1 MKILSAEF
9 VKSSAGGDWPGG
21 GLPEIAVVGRSN
33 VGKSSLLNALLN
45 RRALAK
51 VSGTPGK
58 TQLINFFRVE
68 TDDRAVGTFQI
79 VDLPGYGYAKVARST
94 RETWAPMIDRYLRER
109 GELKGIIFLIDSRGP
124 QDSDVTTWDWLTQL
138 EAPIIVV
145 ATKIDKLKRGERKAA
160 LDTIH
165 EALNLGKDDE
175 ILPCSSETK
184 EGIQELRGAMKS
196 VLTAG

>member
-68 TDDRAVGTFQI
+68 TDDRAIGTFQI

-165 EALNLGKDDE
+165 
-175 ILPCSSETK
+175 
-184 EGIQELRGAMKS
+184 
-196 VLTAG
+196 